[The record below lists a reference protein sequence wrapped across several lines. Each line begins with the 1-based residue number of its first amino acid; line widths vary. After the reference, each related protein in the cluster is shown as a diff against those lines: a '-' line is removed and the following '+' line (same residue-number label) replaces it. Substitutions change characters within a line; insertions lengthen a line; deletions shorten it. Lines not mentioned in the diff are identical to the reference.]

1 MPGAVTDKQSRLA
14 QTIMLRVNGF
24 GISRGARQY
33 AWVRRTQQLG
43 IFASAAVVIVGGA
56 TLVGL
61 GMRDDGNDSA
71 GAGGGLLPA
80 ARGDDSPSAAPSP
93 TGPSPEELARQERA
107 KRVKALDAALKKY
120 DATVP
125 EFSVAVLDRKTGQ
138 RYSYRGTERY
148 DTASI
153 VKVQVLACMLLKA
166 QDAGRDPSSAEM
178 ALAKPMIR
186 LSDNTATTSLFS
198 RIGGKSAVTKCNRRL
213 GLTQTTVNTAWGL
226 TKTTVNDQVKLLAEL
241 VDTKGPLDSG
251 SRKQAFTLMNTVDDA
266 QDWGVPSV
274 AKTGETATVKN
285 GWDTRSA
292 DGGLW
297 AVNTVG
303 RVVSDDDVDVSV
315 AVLSHNNQTMD
326 AGIAEVEKVAKL
338 TRQYLKY

>member
-1 MPGAVTDKQSRLA
+1 MR
-14 QTIMLRVNGF
+14 RVDGF
-24 GISRGARQY
+24 GFSPIARQY

-61 GMRDDGNDSA
+61 GMRADGSDSG
-71 GAGGGLLPA
+71 GAGGGVL
-80 ARGDDSPSAAPSP
+80 PSALGFGNDPPTASPSP
-93 TGPSPEELARQERA
+93 TGPSKEELAEQERA

-120 DATVP
+120 AATVP
-125 EFSVAVLDRKTGQ
+125 EFSVAVLDKKTGQ
-138 RYSYRGTERY
+138 RYSYRGTEKY

-153 VKVQVLACMLLKA
+153 VKVQVLACTLLKA
-166 QDAGRDPSSAEM
+166 QDAGRDLSSAEL

-186 LSDNTATTSLFS
+186 LSDNTATTSLFT
-198 RIGGKSAVTKCNRRL
+198 RIGGKSAVGKCNRRL

-226 TKTTVNDQVKLLAEL
+226 TKTTVNDQVKLLSEL

-251 SRKQAFTLMNTVDDA
+251 SRKVAFGLMNTVDDA

-274 AKTGETATVKN
+274 AKTGETTTVKN

-297 AVNTVG
+297 AVNTIG
-303 RVVSDDDVDVSV
+303 RVTSGDDVNVSI
-315 AVLSHNNQTMD
+315 AVLSHNNQSMD
-326 AGIAEVEKVAKL
+326 AGIAEVEKVAQL
-338 TRQYLKY
+338 TRENLKY